1 MYTTAEENYIKAVYH
16 LQQSGEN
23 VLTNS
28 LAAALH
34 TRPAS
39 VTDMLKKLEAKALLT
54 YQKYYGVSLTAEGK
68 KLALTIIRRHRL
80 WEYFL
85 VNHLQFG
92 WDEVHDIAE
101 QLEHVQSQLLAAKL
115 DTFLGHPRF
124 DPHGDP
130 IPDEKGKIAVQAQIS
145 LVQLKL
151 NQPAELCAVGSQS
164 AELLEMLKQKQLHIG
179 AKIKVTQHYVFD
191 QSLEIT
197 TGNHPAFNI
206 SEQVARQ
213 LFVKVK

>member
-1 MYTTAEENYIKAVYH
+1 MYTTAEENYIKAIYH

-23 VLTNS
+23 VLTNH
-28 LAAALH
+28 LAAALR

-39 VTDMLKKLEAKALLT
+39 VTDMLKKLEAKELLT

-92 WDEVHDIAE
+92 WDEVHEIAE
-101 QLEHVQSQLLAAKL
+101 QLEHVQSQLLADKL
-115 DTFLGHPRF
+115 DHFLGYPRF

-130 IPDEKGKIAVQAQIS
+130 IPDQKGKLAPQAQIS
-145 LVQLKL
+145 LLELKL

-164 AELLEMLKQKQLHIG
+164 AELLDMLKQKQLHIG
-179 AKIKVTQHYVFD
+179 ARIEVRQHHAFD
-191 QSLEIT
+191 QSLEIK
-197 TGNHPAFNI
+197 TGDDPAFNV

-213 LFVKVK
+213 LFVKAK